1 MVCRWEDRQE
11 LKRDQAGQERM
22 SKSVCWVLFKPET
35 AGYFSCNPE
44 KSTAQQIMAIE
55 SMTDL
60 NGRNIGWK
68 VWL

>member
-1 MVCRWEDRQE
+1 
-11 LKRDQAGQERM
+11 M